1 MGETGL
7 SKLIE
12 PVDQELGCEL
22 WGIEKLQQGRQV
34 VLKIYIESADGITVD
49 DCARISRQVS
59 AILDVEDPIPG
70 EYMLEVSSP
79 GVERRLFKPEHF
91 DVCKGE
97 KVQITLRQA
106 FDGRRKFKG
115 VLCGLEDEEVV
126 IRVDDAQEIVLP
138 ISSIERARVL
148 M

>member
-12 PVDQELGCEL
+12 PLVEELGCEL

-34 VLKIYIESADGITVD
+34 VLKIYIESAKGINVD
-49 DCARISRQVS
+49 DCARVSRQVS

-91 DVCKGE
+91 NVCKGE

-115 VLCGLEDEEVV
+115 LLCGLEDEEVV

-138 ISSIERARVL
+138 MDSIERARVL

>member
-1 MGETGL
+1 MGEAGL
-7 SKLIE
+7 TKLIE
-12 PVDQELGCEL
+12 PMVQALGCEL

-34 VLKIYIESADGITVD
+34 VLKIYIESVDGINVD
-49 DCARISRQVS
+49 DCARVSRQVS

-91 DVCKGE
+91 NVCKGE

-115 VLCGLEDEEVV
+115 LLCGLEDEEVV

-138 ISSIERARVL
+138 MDSIERARVL

>member
-1 MGETGL
+1 
-7 SKLIE
+7 
-12 PVDQELGCEL
+12 VVQELGCEL

-34 VLKIYIESADGITVD
+34 VLKIYIESADGINVD
-49 DCARISRQVS
+49 DCARVSRQVS

-91 DVCKGE
+91 NVCKGE

-115 VLCGLEDEEVV
+115 LLCGLEDEEVV

-138 ISSIERARVL
+138 MDSIERARVL

>member
-1 MGETGL
+1 M
-7 SKLIE
+7 
-12 PVDQELGCEL
+12 VQELGCEL

-34 VLKIYIESADGITVD
+34 VLKIYIESADGINVD
-49 DCARISRQVS
+49 DCARVSRQVS

-91 DVCKGE
+91 NVCKGE

-115 VLCGLEDEEVV
+115 LLCGLEDEEVV

-138 ISSIERARVL
+138 MDSIERARVL

>member
-12 PVDQELGCEL
+12 PVVQELGCEL

-34 VLKIYIESADGITVD
+34 VLKIYIESADGINVD
-49 DCARISRQVS
+49 DCARVSRQVS

-91 DVCKGE
+91 NVCKGE

-115 VLCGLEDEEVV
+115 LLSGLEDEEVV

-138 ISSIERARVL
+138 MDSIERARVL

>member
-7 SKLIE
+7 NKLIE
-12 PVDQELGCEL
+12 PLVEELGCEL

-34 VLKIYIESADGITVD
+34 VLKIYIESAEGINVD
-49 DCARISRQVS
+49 DCARVSRQVS

-91 DVCKGE
+91 NVCKGE

-115 VLCGLEDEEVV
+115 LLCGLEDEEVV

-138 ISSIERARVL
+138 MDSIERARVL
-148 M
+148 I

>member
-12 PVDQELGCEL
+12 PVVQELGCEL

-34 VLKIYIESADGITVD
+34 VLKIYIESAEGINVD
-49 DCARISRQVS
+49 DCARVSLQVS

-91 DVCKGE
+91 NVCKGE

-115 VLCGLEDEEVV
+115 LLCGLEDEEVV

-138 ISSIERARVL
+138 MDSIERARVL

>member
-1 MGETGL
+1 MGEAGL
-7 SKLIE
+7 TKLIE
-12 PVDQELGCEL
+12 PMVQALGCEL

-34 VLKIYIESADGITVD
+34 VLKIYIESVDGINVD
-49 DCARISRQVS
+49 DCARVSRQVS

-91 DVCKGE
+91 NVCKGE

-115 VLCGLEDEEVV
+115 LLCGLEDEEVV

-138 ISSIERARVL
+138 IDSIERARVL

>member
-12 PVDQELGCEL
+12 PVVQELGCEL

-34 VLKIYIESADGITVD
+34 VLKIYIESAKGINVD
-49 DCARISRQVS
+49 DCARVSRQVS

-91 DVCKGE
+91 NVCKGE

-115 VLCGLEDEEVV
+115 LLCGLEDEEVV

-138 ISSIERARVL
+138 MDSIERARVL

>member
-12 PVDQELGCEL
+12 PMVQALGCEL

-34 VLKIYIESADGITVD
+34 VLKIYIESANSVNVD
-49 DCARISRQVS
+49 DCARVSRQVS
-59 AILDVEDPIPG
+59 AMLDVEDPIPG
-70 EYMLEVSSP
+70 EYLLEVSSP

-91 DVCKGE
+91 NVCKGE

-115 VLCGLEDEEVV
+115 LLCGLEDEEVV

-138 ISSIERARVL
+138 MDSIERARVL

>member
-12 PVDQELGCEL
+12 PVVQELGCEL

-34 VLKIYIESADGITVD
+34 VLKIYIESADGINVD
-49 DCARISRQVS
+49 DCARVSRQVS

-91 DVCKGE
+91 NVCKGE

-115 VLCGLEDEEVV
+115 LLCGLEDEEVV

-138 ISSIERARVL
+138 MDSIERARVL

>member
-12 PVDQELGCEL
+12 PVVQELGCEL

-34 VLKIYIESADGITVD
+34 VLKIYIESAKGINVD
-49 DCARISRQVS
+49 DCARVSRQVS

-79 GVERRLFKPEHF
+79 GVERRFFKPEHF
-91 DVCKGE
+91 NVCKGE

-106 FDGRRKFKG
+106 FDGRRKFKTECPKVSRVVDQVVSG
-115 VLCGLEDEEVV
+115 LCRLN
-126 IRVDDAQEIVLP
+126 Q
-138 ISSIERARVL
+138 SI
-148 M
+148 

>member
-12 PVDQELGCEL
+12 PVVQELGCEL

-34 VLKIYIESADGITVD
+34 VLKIYIESADGINVD
-49 DCARISRQVS
+49 DCARVSRQVS

-91 DVCKGE
+91 NVCKGE

-106 FDGRRKFKG
+106 FESVDQELLT
-115 VLCGLEDEEVV
+115 LCGLEDEEVV

-138 ISSIERARVL
+138 MDSIERARVL

>member
-12 PVDQELGCEL
+12 PVVQELGCEL

-34 VLKIYIESADGITVD
+34 VLKIYIESAEGINVD
-49 DCARISRQVS
+49 DCARVSRQVS

-91 DVCKGE
+91 NVWKGE

-115 VLCGLEDEEVV
+115 LLCGLEDEEVV

-138 ISSIERARVL
+138 MDSIERARVL

>member
-12 PVDQELGCEL
+12 PVVQELGCEL

-34 VLKIYIESADGITVD
+34 VLKIYIESANGINVD
-49 DCARISRQVS
+49 DCARVSRQVS

-91 DVCKGE
+91 NVCKGE

-115 VLCGLEDEEVV
+115 LLCGLEDEEVV

-138 ISSIERARVL
+138 MDSIERARVL

>member
-12 PVDQELGCEL
+12 PVVQELGCEL

-34 VLKIYIESADGITVD
+34 VLKIYIESAKGINVD
-49 DCARISRQVS
+49 DCARVSRQVS
-59 AILDVEDPIPG
+59 AIFDVEDPIPG

-91 DVCKGE
+91 NVCKGE

-115 VLCGLEDEEVV
+115 LLCGLEDEEVV

-138 ISSIERARVL
+138 MDSIERARVL

>member
-12 PVDQELGCEL
+12 PVVQELGCEL

-34 VLKIYIESADGITVD
+34 VLKIYIESAKGINVD
-49 DCARISRQVS
+49 DCARVSRQVS

-91 DVCKGE
+91 NVCKGE

-106 FDGRRKFKG
+106 FDGRRKFQG
-115 VLCGLEDEEVV
+115 LLCGLEDEEVV

-138 ISSIERARVL
+138 MDSIERARVL

>member
-12 PVDQELGCEL
+12 PLVEELGCEL

-34 VLKIYIESADGITVD
+34 VLKIYIESAEGINVD
-49 DCARISRQVS
+49 DCARVSRQVS

-91 DVCKGE
+91 NVCKGE

-115 VLCGLEDEEVV
+115 LLCGLEDEEVV

-138 ISSIERARVL
+138 MDSIE
-148 M
+148 

>member
-12 PVDQELGCEL
+12 PLVEELGWEL

-34 VLKIYIESADGITVD
+34 VLKIYIESAEGINVD
-49 DCARISRQVS
+49 DCARVSRQVS

-91 DVCKGE
+91 NVCKGE

-115 VLCGLEDEEVV
+115 LLCGLEDEEVV

-138 ISSIERARVL
+138 MDSIERARVL
-148 M
+148 I

>member
-12 PVDQELGCEL
+12 PVVQELGCEL

-34 VLKIYIESADGITVD
+34 VLKIYIESTDGINVD
-49 DCARISRQVS
+49 DCARVSRQVS

-91 DVCKGE
+91 NVCKGE

-115 VLCGLEDEEVV
+115 LLCGLEDEEVV

-138 ISSIERARVL
+138 MDSIERARVL

>member
-12 PVDQELGCEL
+12 PVVQELGCEL

-34 VLKIYIESADGITVD
+34 VLKIYIESADGINVD
-49 DCARISRQVS
+49 DCARVSRQVS

-91 DVCKGE
+91 NVCKGE

-115 VLCGLEDEEVV
+115 LLCVLEDEEVV

-138 ISSIERARVL
+138 MDSIERARVL

>member
-12 PVDQELGCEL
+12 PVVQELGCEL

>member
-1 MGETGL
+1 
-7 SKLIE
+7 LIE
-12 PVDQELGCEL
+12 PLVEELGCEL

-34 VLKIYIESADGITVD
+34 VLKIYIESAEGINVD
-49 DCARISRQVS
+49 DCARVSRQVS

-91 DVCKGE
+91 NVCKGE

-115 VLCGLEDEEVV
+115 LLCGLEDEEVV

-138 ISSIERARVL
+138 MDSIERARVL
-148 M
+148 I

>member
-7 SKLIE
+7 SRLIE
-12 PVDQELGCEL
+12 PVVQELGCEL

-34 VLKIYIESADGITVD
+34 VLKIYIESADGINVD
-49 DCARISRQVS
+49 DCARVSRQVS

-91 DVCKGE
+91 NVCKGE

-115 VLCGLEDEEVV
+115 LLCGLEDEEVV

-138 ISSIERARVL
+138 MDSIERARVL

>member
-12 PVDQELGCEL
+12 PVVQELGCEL

-34 VLKIYIESADGITVD
+34 VLKIYIESAEGINVD
-49 DCARISRQVS
+49 DCARVSRQVS

-70 EYMLEVSSP
+70 EYMFEVSSP
-79 GVERRLFKPEHF
+79 WVERRLFKPEHF
-91 DVCKGE
+91 NVCKGE
-97 KVQITLRQA
+97 KVQITLLQA

-115 VLCGLEDEEVV
+115 LLCGLEDEEVV
-126 IRVDDAQEIVLP
+126 IRVDDAQEIVLTMD
-138 ISSIERARVL
+138 SIERARVL

>member
-12 PVDQELGCEL
+12 PVVQELGCEL

-34 VLKIYIESADGITVD
+34 VLKIYIESAKGINVD
-49 DCARISRQVS
+49 DCARVSRQVS

-91 DVCKGE
+91 NVCKGE

-115 VLCGLEDEEVV
+115 LLCGLEDEEVV
-126 IRVDDAQEIVLP
+126 IRVDDAQESVLP
-138 ISSIERARVL
+138 MDSIERARVL
-148 M
+148 R

>member
-12 PVDQELGCEL
+12 SVVQELGCEL
-22 WGIEKLQQGRQV
+22 WGIEKLQQGQQV
-34 VLKIYIESADGITVD
+34 VLKIYIESAKGINVD
-49 DCARISRQVS
+49 DCARVSRQVS

-91 DVCKGE
+91 NVCKGE

-115 VLCGLEDEEVV
+115 LLCGLEDEEVV

-138 ISSIERARVL
+138 IDSIERARVL

>member
-12 PVDQELGCEL
+12 PVVQELGCEL
-22 WGIEKLQQGRQV
+22 WGIEKLQKGRQV
-34 VLKIYIESADGITVD
+34 VLKIYIESADGINVD
-49 DCARISRQVS
+49 DCARVSRQVS

-91 DVCKGE
+91 NVCKGE

-115 VLCGLEDEEVV
+115 LLCGLEDEEVV

-138 ISSIERARVL
+138 MDSIERARVL

>member
-1 MGETGL
+1 MSDETL
-7 SKLIE
+7 NALIE
-12 PVDQELGCEL
+12 PVVIGLGYQL

-34 VLKIYIESADGITVD
+34 VLKIYIESADGINVD
-49 DCARISRQVS
+49 DCARVSRQVS

-91 DVCKGE
+91 NVCKGE

-115 VLCGLEDEEVV
+115 LLCGLEDEEVV

-138 ISSIERARVL
+138 MDSIERARVL

>member
-12 PVDQELGCEL
+12 PVVQELGCEL

-34 VLKIYIESADGITVD
+34 VLKIYIESVDGINVD
-49 DCARISRQVS
+49 DCARVSRQVS

-91 DVCKGE
+91 NVCKGE

-115 VLCGLEDEEVV
+115 LLCGLEDEEVV

-138 ISSIERARVL
+138 MDSIERARVL

>member
-1 MGETGL
+1 M
-7 SKLIE
+7 
-12 PVDQELGCEL
+12 VQALGCEL

-34 VLKIYIESADGITVD
+34 VLKIYIESANGVNVD
-49 DCARISRQVS
+49 DCARVSRQVS
-59 AILDVEDPIPG
+59 AMLDVEDPIPG
-70 EYMLEVSSP
+70 EYLLEVSSP

-91 DVCKGE
+91 NVCKGE

-115 VLCGLEDEEVV
+115 LLCGLEDEEVV

-138 ISSIERARVL
+138 MDSIERARVL

>member
-12 PVDQELGCEL
+12 PMVQALGCEL

-34 VLKIYIESADGITVD
+34 VLKIYIESADGINVD
-49 DCARISRQVS
+49 DCARVSRQVS

-91 DVCKGE
+91 NVCKGE

-115 VLCGLEDEEVV
+115 LLCGLEDEEVV

-138 ISSIERARVL
+138 MDSIERARVL

>member
-12 PVDQELGCEL
+12 PVVQELGCEL

-34 VLKIYIESADGITVD
+34 VLKIYIESADGINVD

-59 AILDVEDPIPG
+59 AILDVEDPIQG

-138 ISSIERARVL
+138 IGSIERARVL

>member
-12 PVDQELGCEL
+12 PVVQELGCEL

-34 VLKIYIESADGITVD
+34 VLKIYIESAKGINVD
-49 DCARISRQVS
+49 DCARVSRQVS

-91 DVCKGE
+91 NVCKGE

-115 VLCGLEDEEVV
+115 LLCGLEDGEVV

-138 ISSIERARVL
+138 MDSIERARVL

>member
-7 SKLIE
+7 NKLIE
-12 PVDQELGCEL
+12 PLVEELGCEL

-34 VLKIYIESADGITVD
+34 VLKIYIESAEGINVD
-49 DCARISRQVS
+49 DCARVSRQVS

-91 DVCKGE
+91 NVCKGE

-115 VLCGLEDEEVV
+115 LLCGLEDEEVV

-138 ISSIERARVL
+138 MDSIERARVL

>member
-12 PVDQELGCEL
+12 PVVQELGCEL

-34 VLKIYIESADGITVD
+34 VLKIYIESADGINVD
-49 DCARISRQVS
+49 DCARVSRQVS

-91 DVCKGE
+91 NVCKGE

-138 ISSIERARVL
+138 MDSIERARVL

>member
-12 PVDQELGCEL
+12 PVVQELGCEL

-34 VLKIYIESADGITVD
+34 VLKIYIESADGINVD
-49 DCARISRQVS
+49 DCARVSRQVS

-91 DVCKGE
+91 NVCKGE

-115 VLCGLEDEEVV
+115 LLCGLEDEEVV

-138 ISSIERARVL
+138 IDSIERARVL

>member
-12 PVDQELGCEL
+12 PVVQDLGCEL

>member
-12 PVDQELGCEL
+12 PVVQEWGCEL
-22 WGIEKLQQGRQV
+22 WGIEKSQQGRQV
-34 VLKIYIESADGITVD
+34 VLKIYIESAKGINVD
-49 DCARISRQVS
+49 DCARVSRQVS

-91 DVCKGE
+91 NVCKGE

-115 VLCGLEDEEVV
+115 LLCGLEDEEVV

-138 ISSIERARVL
+138 MDSIERARVL

>member
-12 PVDQELGCEL
+12 PVVQELGCEL

-34 VLKIYIESADGITVD
+34 VLKIYIESAEGINVD
-49 DCARISRQVS
+49 DCARVSRQVS

-91 DVCKGE
+91 NVCKGE

-106 FDGRRKFKG
+106 FDGRRQFKG
-115 VLCGLEDEEVV
+115 LLCGLEDEEVV

-138 ISSIERARVL
+138 MDSIERARVL
-148 M
+148 I